1 MRIDEVQLQIEV
13 KPNYDAQQLN
23 KFKEDLSQANDR
35 LKELEDSRKAIER
48 AKPKKGDAAA
58 WAEYEKRL
66 ESVNQDIKA
75 QREVV
80 EKASKAVDQQKQKM
94 GLNALTLRE
103 LQNELK
109 RYNTILN
116 NLQPGTEQFNE
127 TKQHISDL
135 KGRIAE
141 LRKTT
146 NVMIEDTRGSLMK
159 FSENWNHIGFAITN
173 AFNVAEKISGVV
185 GRVRSLLD
193 PMGEVAREAE
203 GVELA
208 FDRLDKPGMLDKLR
222 EATHGTVSDLELMKQ
237 AVKFKDFNLPVEQLG
252 TYLAF
257 AQQKAKDTGEDIDY
271 LVTSIVNG
279 LGRQSKP
286 ILDNLGISAL
296 EIGEGVKRTGNFVQA
311 VTDIVKER
319 MGEVGDYVETSS
331 ERAAQASVRLQNAQK
346 ELGKEWLPVME
357 QLDNAY
363 TEFQIGLMSVV
374 RWMLQHRDGIFSVAS
389 ALAKLAAVYA
399 VYVGWR
405 EREVIVSKLSYAWN
419 LKNVAAQK
427 LNTAATIASS
437 VALKAWQTTV
447 LLANAASTLFTR
459 GLGAMRVQMALARM
473 EGMALTASGFGAIL
487 AVVSVLGVA
496 IYSLTKS
503 LRSNTDETNRATNA
517 QRRLADAER
526 EAEKSAAAETAKV
539 KSLYGATQDVTKS
552 EEERLAAVKKL
563 KSEYPTYFG
572 YLSNEA
578 ILAGKAAAQY
588 QQLTSDILAAAKAR
602 AYQKKIDKLAEENAD
617 LDDQIEAGEKWLK
630 EHNSEFSR
638 AWEKR
643 QGIAA
648 GDGLLAKLVARGSG
662 GYTVRRYQEKQD
674 EVGDLRRLRNANE
687 SEIQKLSDKVLAN
700 QPATDRLSANSTFAG
715 STTPTGDGPKNGSG
729 SGKDDPYQVDLAALE
744 KNRREALNIL
754 KQSLVDGKVTEAEFQ
769 AEQQAEQMAYL
780 QAKIALEKQYGKDS
794 SETEGQMLD
803 AVISEANAKHQQLL
817 AEERENEQA
826 RLQQRREMLQQMEQ
840 AEKDALTGGNYAEA
854 LFQAEMMYSLDLINF
869 EEYQR
874 KKAAIEE
881 AALKASLD
889 REMKSAVKSGDFEGQ
904 LSVLEQQLSAKLITQ
919 EQYEDELTRITEE
932 QEQRRHAIRDEFAQQ
947 AQALMSATSSLFSAL
962 QSREE
967 SRVDAK
973 YKKLIAQAKKQGK
986 DTSKLE
992 EQQEAE
998 KLEIKK
1004 KYADKQFALT
1014 VLQIISQTAL
1024 GIQKIWAEWGWN
1036 PPVAAGLTA
1045 TEVAV
1050 GAVQLA
1056 TAKAQRDQ
1064 AAGLYTGGYSE
1075 EYVEGY
1081 TADGDPKEVAG
1092 AIPVHKREFV
1102 VNHEALKLPMIRR
1115 VTDVIDS
1122 MQKRRVYSMTDA
1134 TAELQRAVA
1143 APGLASGGYSSPR
1156 NEEGGSRSEAMG
1168 DGDAV
1173 GRLVPLMERNN
1184 ALLDE
1189 MLESGITIL
1198 ELRRQI
1204 RRQEQLE
1211 KNASR

>member
-103 LQNELK
+103 LQNELR

-116 NLQPGTEQFNE
+116 NLQPGTKQFNE

-193 PMGEVAREAE
+193 PMAEMAMAAE

-208 FDRLDKPGMLDKLR
+208 FGRLNKPDMLDQLR

-296 EIGEGVKRTGNFVQA
+296 EIGEEVKKTGDFVQA
-311 VTDIVKER
+311 VTNIVGRNMEQT
-319 MGEVGDYVETSS
+319 GDYVETFSD
-331 ERAAQASVRLQNAQK
+331 RAAQAEVRLKNAQLD
-346 ELGKEWLPVME
+346 LGRAWLPVKE
-357 QLDNAY
+357 SIDSTFTDL
-363 TEFQIGLMSVV
+363 QIGVIDATKWLIE
-374 RWMLQHRDGIFSVAS
+374 HR
-389 ALAKLAAVYA
+389 K
-399 VYVGWR
+399 
-405 EREVIVSKLSYAWN
+405 IV
-419 LKNVAAQK
+419 
-427 LNTAATIASS
+427 
-437 VALKAWQTTV
+437 
-447 LLANAASTLFTR
+447 
-459 GLGAMRVQMALARM
+459 
-473 EGMALTASGFGAIL
+473 
-487 AVVSVLGVA
+487 
-496 IYSLTKS
+496 YSLTAAMVAYSAAVKIYTAIQNGANIS
-503 LRSNTDETNRATNA
+503 LDLFNKLSKKNIFGLIMAGIAAAIPWLISFINRTKEAANA
-517 QRRLADAER
+517 QNELAAAER
-526 EAEKSAAAETAKV
+526 EATKSAAAETAKV
-539 KSLYGATQDVTKS
+539 KSLYGATQDATRS
-552 EEERLAAVKKL
+552 MDERLAAVKKM
-563 KSEYPTYFG
+563 KSEYPSYFG
-572 YLSNEA
+572 DLSNEA
-578 ILAGKAAAQY
+578 ILAGQASSAY
-588 QQLTSDILAAAKAR
+588 RQLTSDILAAAKAR
-602 AYQKKIDKLAEENAD
+602 AYQGKIDEIASENVRLEEQ
-617 LDDQIEAGEKWLK
+617 LQEEEKWLK
-630 EHNSEFSR
+630 AHALEFAK
-638 AWEKR
+638 AWEKM
-643 QGIAA
+643 QGVGA
-648 GDGLLAKLVARGSG
+648 GDGLLAKIVAKGSG
-662 GYTVRRYQEKQD
+662 GYTVRQYQGRQEKAAMLRSKINSNEATIGQY
-674 EVGDLRRLRNANE
+674 GDKILE
-687 SEIQKLSDKVLAN
+687 N
-700 QPATDRLSANSTFAG
+700 QPAADRLAGNS
-715 STTPTGDGPKNGSG
+715 PTVTAEPTEPKKTNGG
-729 SGKDDPYQVDLAALE
+729 NGKDDAFQSDLAALE

-754 KQSLVDGKVTEAEFQ
+754 KQSLVEGSMTEAEYQ
-769 AEQQAEQMAYL
+769 EAQKAQQMAFL
-780 QAKIALEKQYGKDS
+780 QGKLALEKQYGKDTS
-794 SETEGQMLD
+794 QTEGELLD
-803 AVISEANAKHQQLL
+803 QLISEANAKHQQLL

-869 EEYQR
+869 EEYQK

-889 REMKSAVKSGDFEGQ
+889 REMKSSVKSGDFDGQ
-904 LSVLEQQLSAKLITQ
+904 LSVLQQQLSAKLITQ
-919 EQYEDELTRITEE
+919 EQYEDEVTRITEE

-947 AQALMSATSSLFSAL
+947 AQALMSATNSLFSAM

-973 YKKLIAQAKKQGK
+973 YKRLIDRAKKQGK
-986 DTSKLE
+986 DTTKLE

-1004 KYADKQFALT
+1004 KYADKQFLMN
-1014 VLQIISQTAL
+1014 VLNIMANTAL
-1024 GIQKIWAEWGWN
+1024 GITKTIAEWGMPWAV
-1036 PPVAAGLTA
+1036 PFVAMTA
-1045 TEVAV
+1045 AS

-1064 AAGLYTGGYSE
+1064 AAGLYKGGYSE

-1081 TADGDPKEVAG
+1081 TGDGDPKEVAG

-1134 TAELQRAVA
+1134 TAELQRAVS
-1143 APGLASGGYSSPR
+1143 PGLASGGYSSTR
-1156 NEEGGSRSEAMG
+1156 NEEGGSRSEAGG

>member
-1 MRIDEVQLQIEV
+1 MAMRIDTIQLKIDV
-13 KPNYDAQQLN
+13 KPDYDAQQLN

-48 AKPKKGDAAA
+48 AKPKAGDATA
-58 WAEYEKRL
+58 WEKYEKRL
-66 ESVNQDIKA
+66 ESVNHDIKV

-80 EKASKAVDQQKQKM
+80 EKASRAVEQQKQKM

-109 RYNTILN
+109 RYNMILN
-116 NLQPGTEQFNE
+116 NLQPGTRQFNE
-127 TKQHISDL
+127 TKQHISEL

-389 ALAKLAAVYA
+389 ALVKLAAVYA

-427 LNTAATIASS
+427 LHTAATIASS

-539 KSLYGATQDVTKS
+539 RSLYGATQDVTKS

-602 AYQKKIDKLAEENAD
+602 AIGDKITEMERDNIDYQEQYDNANNFIRSNKK
-617 LDDQIEAGEKWLK
+617 
-630 EHNSEFSR
+630 
-638 AWEKR
+638 
-643 QGIAA
+643 
-648 GDGLLAKLVARGSG
+648 
-662 GYTVRRYQEKQD
+662 RYQEAK
-674 EVGDLRRLRNANE
+674 ERRRKNVYAYKGSGEDREL
-687 SEIQKLSDKVLAN
+687 IQKYEEQVDVRREAYGNLRGNNHNIKKLAN
-700 QPATDRLSANSTFAG
+700 KQAEYQSAADRLDGN
-715 STTPTGDGPKNGSG
+715 TPTVTNFPKDPKKTGGGNDE
-729 SGKDDPYQVDLAALE
+729 KDAFQTDLAALE
-744 KNRREALNIL
+744 SNRRAALNIL

-817 AEERENEQA
+817 TEERENEQA

-869 EEYQR
+869 EEYQ
-874 KKAAIEE
+874 KKKEAIEE

-1004 KYADKQFALT
+1004 KYADKQFLMN
-1014 VLQIISQTAL
+1014 VLNIMANTAL
-1024 GIQKIWAEWGWN
+1024 GITKTIAEWGMPWAV
-1036 PPVAAGLTA
+1036 PFVAMTA
-1045 TEVAV
+1045 AS

-1081 TADGDPKEVAG
+1081 TADGNPRDVAG
-1092 AIPVHKREFV
+1092 VIPVHRKEFV
-1102 VNHEALKLPMIRR
+1102 INHEALAVPAVRR
-1115 VTDVIDS
+1115 VANVIDS
-1122 MQKRRVYSMTDA
+1122 MQKRKVYSMQDA
-1134 TAELQRAVA
+1134 MRELQMATH
-1143 APGLASGGYSSPR
+1143 PQPLPTGGGLYGGGYTQPVATDG
-1156 NEEGGSRSEAMG
+1156 EPGIGTSRLEQ
-1168 DGDAV
+1168 
-1173 GRLVPLMERNN
+1173 LLERNN

-1189 MLESGITIL
+1189 MIESGVTVL
-1198 ELRRQI
+1198 ELRREI
-1204 RRQEQLE
+1204 RKQEQLE
-1211 KNASR
+1211 RNASR